1 LECAAGELGP
11 IVSNDTIQDPKPA
24 DDGLEKLNYGLLVY
38 LDHRG
43 RFRSFGEFVY
53 GNIEIPV
60 ASDSQGK
67 WPQDV
72 QPPNNE

>member
-11 IVSNDTIQDPKPA
+11 IVSNDTIRDPKPA
-24 DDGLEKLNYGLLVY
+24 DDGLEKLNCGLLIY
-38 LDHRG
+38 LDHKG
-43 RFRSFGEFVY
+43 RFRSFGEFVD

-60 ASDSQGK
+60 ASDGPGK